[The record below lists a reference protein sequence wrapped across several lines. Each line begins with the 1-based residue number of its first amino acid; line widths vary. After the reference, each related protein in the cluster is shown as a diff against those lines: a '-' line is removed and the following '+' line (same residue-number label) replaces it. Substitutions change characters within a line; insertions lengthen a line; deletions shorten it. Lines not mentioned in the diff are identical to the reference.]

1 VKNKLLAKLLVILTA
16 VLLSAAAAAQQGRMP
31 RIGYVSSNS
40 VSSPGPLVEAFTQGL
55 RDVGYIDGKNAA
67 FEYRFAEGVE
77 SRIPELVNELVKINV
92 DVLVAPTLETAR
104 AVRRATTTIPC
115 VMIISDDPV
124 SAGLVTSLARPG
136 GNLTGFTRLQRQLS
150 GKRLELLTETVPHI
164 TRIALLHDPDS
175 GTAAN
180 GVKEYS
186 SAAQSL
192 KVQLYSTEVKGLSAD
207 LERVFQKVIA
217 NHATGIVTITTQ
229 VLFRRQKEIAALAN
243 RYRLP
248 SMFEG
253 DTWVDAGGLMSYST
267 DDREVFRR
275 AATYVDKILK
285 GAKPADLPVEQ
296 PTKFEMVI
304 NLKTAKQIGLTIPP
318 NVLAR
323 ADRVIK

>member
-1 VKNKLLAKLLVILTA
+1 LRAKLFLVVAALF
-16 VLLSAAAAAQQGRMP
+16 LSAAADAQQGKLP
-31 RIGYVSSNS
+31 RIGYISSNS
-40 VSSPGPLVEAFTQGL
+40 ASAPGQLVEAFAQGL
-55 RDVGYIDGKNAA
+55 RDLGYVDGKNAV

-77 SRIPELVNELVKINV
+77 SRIPELVNELVKLNV
-92 DVLVAPTLETAR
+92 DVLVVPTLETAR
-104 AVRRATTTIPC
+104 AVKSVTTTIPC

-124 SAGLVTSLARPG
+124 STGLVASLARPG

-150 GKRLELLTETVPHI
+150 GKRLELLTETVPHMP
-164 TRIALLHDPDS
+164 RVALLYDPDS
-175 GTAAN
+175 RTAAN
-180 GVKEYS
+180 GVKEYN

-192 KVQLYSTEVKGLSAD
+192 KVQLHPTEVRGLSAD
-207 LERVFQKVIA
+207 LEGVFQKVA
-217 NHATGIVTITTQ
+217 AKRATGIVTITTQ
-229 VLFRRQKEIAALAN
+229 VLFRRQKELAALAN
-243 RYRLP
+243 RHRLP

-253 DTWVDAGGLMSYST
+253 DTWVEAGGLMSYST

-285 GAKPADLPVEQ
+285 GTKPADLPVQ
-296 PTKFEMVI
+296 QASKFEMVI